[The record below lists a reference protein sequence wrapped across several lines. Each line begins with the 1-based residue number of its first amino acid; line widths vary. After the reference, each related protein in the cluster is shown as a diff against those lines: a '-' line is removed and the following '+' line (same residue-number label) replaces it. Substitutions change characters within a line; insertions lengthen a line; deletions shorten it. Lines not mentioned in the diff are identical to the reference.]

1 MRPLHISY
9 LPFIPLIQWI
19 SGIAGYALFLFEA
32 FFGSIF
38 WAAAHAIPEEGAGVA
53 GQHAKQG
60 YMLVLALLVRPV
72 LMIIGLFGGLILS
85 KVLVNF
91 AGNIATPFFATV
103 HGESVVGLI
112 GWVAGMAVMGL
123 IAMSLVRRS
132 FGLMH
137 ELPDRV
143 IRWIGH
149 SGEHLDESAD
159 ERDVGS
165 KFFGAYGRVG
175 GQNMQKMLEGSQ
187 SGDKPGSVSNADIK
201 TEENRPSDNRN

>member
-1 MRPLHISY
+1 M
-9 LPFIPLIQWI
+9 
-19 SGIAGYALFLFEA
+19 
-32 FFGSIF
+32 
-38 WAAAHAIPEEGAGVA
+38 
-53 GQHAKQG
+53 
-60 YMLVLALLVRPV
+60 ALLVRPV
-72 LMIIGLFGGLILS
+72 LMVIGLFGGLILS
-85 KVLVNF
+85 KVLVNL

-103 HGESVVGLI
+103 HGDSAVGLI
-112 GWVAGMAVMGL
+112 GWVAGMGIMAL

-165 KFFGAYGRVG
+165 KFFGAYGRIG
-175 GQNMQKMLEGSQ
+175 GQNLQKMMEGVKDNNTPS
-187 SGDKPGSVSNADIK
+187 SVANADVK
-201 TEENRPSDNRN
+201 TKDNSSTPK